1 MARKTDIDTSL
12 GLNIDTC
19 ILGLSKHFTLKMK
32 MNYNSIEQ
40 WDQEIREFF
49 LPSQGWVGVTPKQ
62 GEEGRRQRK
71 QMYRCKE
78 TAGGSEVEG
87 FEGRWCLEQ
96 KLMGRVADKGWET
109 TDLAWDF
116 QQLAIPG
123 AQKCLLNK

>member
-49 LPSQGWVGVTPKQ
+49 LPSQG
-62 GEEGRRQRK
+62 
-71 QMYRCKE
+71 
-78 TAGGSEVEG
+78 
-87 FEGRWCLEQ
+87 
-96 KLMGRVADKGWET
+96 
-109 TDLAWDF
+109 
-116 QQLAIPG
+116 
-123 AQKCLLNK
+123 